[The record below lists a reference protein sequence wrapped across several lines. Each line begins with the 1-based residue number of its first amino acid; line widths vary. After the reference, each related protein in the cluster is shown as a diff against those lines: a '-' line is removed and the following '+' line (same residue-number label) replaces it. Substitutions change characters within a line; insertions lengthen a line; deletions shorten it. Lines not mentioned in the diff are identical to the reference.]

1 MSYEEQLSAARFR
14 AERDQARQEVKEL
27 REELEAMRP
36 RLMPEGMEWLVEVW
50 PKLSNGEYCKFG
62 DWWVSDTYGEPKPK
76 QFRKLSIYTPEQLD
90 EWGQGDGE
98 SYGYEWDFLRP
109 SDLKYR
115 PDKVEL
121 PAPKALGADGVEIRE
136 GDTVYEVE
144 GTGHAYKVVGIRVGD
159 GDPLTPTVVTCDVG
173 DGTSEHFLPSQ
184 LTHQR
189 PVLDADGVPIKGGD
203 TIYSNGHKEGL
214 IVDGYQHDGSLIA
227 HMRDGNHVA
236 IRNPQHFT
244 HTKPEIDTW
253 ERIEEDVRKLTSDY
267 WGCFGF
273 DCNDCPAEVDGERPS
288 KRFGTVGCALAKH
301 IDLVRRAKKLAER
314 GQ

>member
-1 MSYEEQLSAARFR
+1 MSLEFTGDPYAAQLRAARAEGELARIKDELRYFAEENGFNPEMEPRDLLAKAAGAFRSCAAMSDARYAEIQELR
-14 AERDQARQEVKEL
+14 AEM
-27 REELEAMRP
+27 EAMRP
-36 RLMPEGMEWLVEVW
+36 RLMPEGIEWLLEVW
-50 PKLSNGEYCKFG
+50 PKWSNGEYCKFG
-62 DWWVSDTYGEPKPK
+62 DWWVSDNYGEPKPK

-109 SDLKYR
+109 SDPKYR

-121 PAPKALGADGVEIRE
+121 PAPKALGADRVEIRE

-189 PVLDADGVPIKGGD
+189 PEVDSWSRLEEDAKLSLCEYNLRHKPAAGDGTTLG
-203 TIYSNGHKEGL
+203 
-214 IVDGYQHDGSLIA
+214 
-227 HMRDGNHVA
+227 
-236 IRNPQHFT
+236 
-244 HTKPEIDTW
+244 
-253 ERIEEDVRKLTSDY
+253 EDVR
-267 WGCFGF
+267 
-273 DCNDCPAEVDGERPS
+273 V
-288 KRFGTVGCALAKH
+288 
-301 IDLVRRAKKLAER
+301 DLVRRCRALAER
-314 GQ
+314 ERGE